1 MESTEAN
8 PSFRF
13 IFPDPRPSQSHLP
26 VALEQSSLEVMQDRV
41 RGKKSQVLLN
51 KEN

>member
-26 VALEQSSLEVMQDRV
+26 VALEQSSLEVMRDRV
-41 RGKKSQVLLN
+41 GEEIPSLI
-51 KEN
+51 E